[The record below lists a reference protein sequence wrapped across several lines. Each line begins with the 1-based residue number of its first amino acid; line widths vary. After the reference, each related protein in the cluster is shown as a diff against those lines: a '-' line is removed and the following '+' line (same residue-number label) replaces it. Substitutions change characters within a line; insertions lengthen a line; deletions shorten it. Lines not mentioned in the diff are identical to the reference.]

1 VILNICG
8 INESEIAFR
17 NNKKRVR
24 EDGEDERR
32 VLEPLT

>member
-1 VILNICG
+1 MT
-8 INESEIAFR
+8 FR

-32 VLEPLT
+32 ALERLIKWQWLVPFLV